1 VQLKEWKRGVWK
13 SDIARPDPF
22 LSPFV
27 FKYVVVCKIFLLITI
42 FESSIFAD
50 ECINDKGIIHKNEL
64 LSITARGELTCS
76 DKGHSIST
84 RLNHVTGT
92 MATTTM
98 KISSL
103 SNQCYAFVKITEFED
118 GYGPSINNLS
128 NGLQRTY
135 NIKLS

>member
-1 VQLKEWKRGVWK
+1 MNRKKLY
-13 SDIARPDPF
+13 
-22 LSPFV
+22 FV

-50 ECINDKGIIHKNEL
+50 ECINDKGIIYKNEL

-76 DKGHSIST
+76 DKGHSTST
-84 RLNHVTGT
+84 CLNHVTGK
-92 MATTTM
+92 MDTTTM

-103 SNQCYAFVKITEFED
+103 SNQCYAFEKITGFEE
-118 GYGPSINNLS
+118 GYCPSINNLS